1 MLFVVTEMRMG
12 GREQVVARISD
23 GLLES
28 GFSSDIFSVWQTPSF
43 FKTKSTIYYSASE
56 YNTVEISTQVT
67 SADQTMIKK
76 QLPQQ

>member
-28 GFSSDIFSVWQTPSF
+28 GFSSDIFQSGKHLHFLKQNQRF
-43 FKTKSTIYYSASE
+43 I
-56 YNTVEISTQVT
+56 I
-67 SADQTMIKK
+67 
-76 QLPQQ
+76 QLPNITLWK